1 MKRFEALAGR
11 SDKDVRY
18 GPTRR
23 SAILDIVQEPISP
36 DLVLVDSELRSRLL
50 AQQLEELLLEALPD
64 SGPRPVGT
72 EPAPSLLEPAE
83 PLPRPV
89 APMPLS
95 VALQRSGESGA
106 RPRRRRRLSPALLSV
121 SLAVNV
127 IVIALSVSDARI
139 AQTSP
144 SSTLEIDPP
153 APDQFAPTRTR
164 PPSTKK
170 ALRPSAGVTPTTR
183 KSKRGAPRGAAA
195 RVTRGKVEQKVLN
208 TVIQSP
214 SEKLP
219 RALIDSRTGLAK
231 NGLQAFCR
239 PDGSR
244 SFLCVVQ
251 PARHKPGEGLY
262 VRYYPTRKGKRA
274 FTWYQYR
281 RG

>member
-1 MKRFEALAGR
+1 VKRFEALAAR

-64 SGPRPVGT
+64 SGPRPVRT

-83 PLPRPV
+83 PLRRPV
-89 APMPLS
+89 AAMPLS
-95 VALQRSGESGA
+95 VALQRPGRSVA
-106 RPRRRRRLSPALLSV
+106 RRRRKRRLSPVLLSV

-144 SSTLEIDPP
+144 SSPQAIDPP
-153 APDQFAPTRTR
+153 APDQLAPTTTTR
-164 PPSTKK
+164 PSTKK
-170 ALRPSAGVTPTTR
+170 ALRPSVTR
-183 KSKRGAPRGAAA
+183 KSKPGAPKRAAPFP
-195 RVTRGKVEQKVLN
+195 RVTRGEVEQKVLN
-208 TVIQSP
+208 TIIQSP
-214 SEKLP
+214 VEKLP
-219 RALIDSRTGLAK
+219 PALIDSRTGLAK

-239 PDGSR
+239 PDGPR

-251 PARHKPGEGLY
+251 PARHGPREGLY
-262 VRYYPTRKGKRA
+262 VRYYPNREGKAA

>member
-1 MKRFEALAGR
+1 VKRFEALAGR

-23 SAILDIVQEPISP
+23 SAISDIVQKSISP
-36 DLVLVDSELRSRLL
+36 ELVLVDSELRSRLL

-64 SGPRPVGT
+64 SGRRPVGT
-72 EPAPSLLEPAE
+72 EPTPSLLEPAE

-144 SSTLEIDPP
+144 SSPLAIDPP
-153 APDQFAPTRTR
+153 APDQLAPRTTK
-164 PPSTKK
+164 PPTKK
-170 ALRPSAGVTPTTR
+170 AQRPAATAQTRTAR
-183 KSKRGAPRGAAA
+183 KSKPGAQKRSATV
-195 RVTRGKVEQKVLN
+195 RETRGKVEQKVLN

-214 SEKLP
+214 AGKLP

-231 NGLQAFCR
+231 DNLQAVCR
-239 PDGSR
+239 R
-244 SFLCVVQ
+244 SSSGYACVVR
-251 PARHKPGEGLY
+251 PAQHGAGEGLR
-262 VRYYPTRKGKRA
+262 VRYTVSRGRDV
-274 FTWYQYR
+274 FFWGRYR
-281 RG
+281 SG

>member
-1 MKRFEALAGR
+1 MKPFEALAAR

-64 SGPRPVGT
+64 SGPRPVRT

-83 PLPRPV
+83 PLRRPV
-89 APMPLS
+89 AAMPLS
-95 VALQRSGESGA
+95 VALQRPGRSVA
-106 RPRRRRRLSPALLSV
+106 RPRRKRRLSPVLLSV

-144 SSTLEIDPP
+144 SSPQAIDPP
-153 APDQFAPTRTR
+153 APDQLAPTTTTR
-164 PPSTKK
+164 PSTKK
-170 ALRPSAGVTPTTR
+170 ALRPSVTR
-183 KSKRGAPRGAAA
+183 KSKPGAPKRAAA
-195 RVTRGKVEQKVLN
+195 TPRVTRGEVEQKVLN
-208 TVIQSP
+208 TIIQSP
-214 SEKLP
+214 VEKLP
-219 RALIDSRTGLAK
+219 PALIDSRTGLAK

-239 PDGSR
+239 PDGPR

-251 PARHKPGEGLY
+251 PARHGPREGLY
-262 VRYYPTRKGKRA
+262 VRYYPNREGKAA
-274 FTWYQYR
+274 FTWYRYR